1 MPKTLSFV
9 LICLGISC
17 NSERKQK
24 VEIYSKESFYK
35 QSEMAALMLWMYD
48 VNAANKQL
56 ILEGKS
62 PKHFPKDFL
71 KIHTAQLTDSTDRT
85 LSFKAFSDYYIRNMK
100 AVFES
105 SQESLTRRHNTVINS
120 CISCHQTICI
130 GPIPKIKKLLIK

>member
-1 MPKTLSFV
+1 
-9 LICLGISC
+9 
-17 NSERKQK
+17 
-24 VEIYSKESFYK
+24 
-35 QSEMAALMLWMYD
+35 MAALMLWMYD